1 MTIVHANKRFFF
13 ISLLAIELAFVCLV
27 RVRMFL
33 EVTIFIYDAGA
44 SIKTMVVAGAKGETI
59 FVLSKTFV
67 HLIVVSIRIR
77 KAFIQ
82 EYVAVILANVGQIER
97 IAGFVE
103 NGCGRTSLFMLEKL
117 CFVSSV
123 IS

>member
-82 EYVAVILANVGQIER
+82 NYVAVILANVGQIER